1 MSEKLVKQFWD
12 EQAEA
17 FQESDLAT
25 APDHYYREMEID
37 RILSH
42 LSNGQTILDVGC
54 GNGYSTL
61 CFSKALLSSKIIGLD
76 YSESMIRHA
85 NAALAKSDGADRI
98 EFLVGNVLSLTSDP
112 VIGKRKF
119 DTIVSERCL
128 INLQNWEEQRAALLQ
143 MKELLQPDGRIILTE
158 NTQEGLA
165 NLNVLRGQFG
175 LPSIAVRWHNYY
187 LPQKTLE
194 KFLSENFTIEAVE
207 NIGNL
212 YYIISRVV
220 YAKLA
225 ALEGKE
231 PEYLH
236 PINRIASQL
245 PSLPSYE
252 YSPNFIYTLRL
263 SEST

>member
-1 MSEKLVKQFWD
+1 VIEKSIKQFWD

-25 APDHYYREMEID
+25 APDHYYREMEVG

-42 LSNGQTILDVGC
+42 LSDGEAILDVGC

-61 CFSKALLSSKIIGLD
+61 RFSKALPSSRIIGID

-85 NAALAKSDGADRI
+85 KGALAKSDLASRI
-98 EFLVGNVLSLTSDP
+98 EFLVSNVLSLTLDP
-112 VIGKRKF
+112 SINNKRF
-119 DTIVSERCL
+119 DTIISERCL
-128 INLQNWEEQRAALLQ
+128 INLQNWEEQRTALLQ
-143 MKELLQPDGRIILTE
+143 MKELMNRGGRIVLTE

-165 NLNVLRGQFG
+165 NLNSLRGQFG
-175 LPSIAVRWHNYY
+175 LPSIAVRWHNSY

-194 KFLSENFTIEAVE
+194 DFLPEHFAVEAVE

-231 PEYLH
+231 PKYLH
-236 PINRIASQL
+236 PINEIASQL
-245 PSLPSYE
+245 PSLADYQ
-252 YSPNFIYTLRL
+252 YSPNFIYVLRHK
-263 SEST
+263 